1 LDTIAATLQT
11 NLSDINDKIDKIHL
25 YQGDGGQVQPFVE
38 INQLFSSPEV
48 FGEITQIKT
57 LMNTFD
63 ISTDPEKKETN
74 KGMNLTTQDRPID
87 NIRNITFQG
96 IGGDAVRL
104 NYPNLYEVQIYKKA
118 DNKLIL
124 KGTGEIREAIKT
136 YLTNKAVEYN
146 TLLQTQLNK
155 KNQYYQ
161 SFSAQF
167 SFLGQLDPLA
177 NPNTHNYTLLPT
189 DYFINQIISFLDT
202 IKNAPEYGKKAI
214 YGDSQANTIDE
225 KLDMIAKLFY
235 YQNITRPERL
245 QQSTVTEDIVEIK
258 NSFDINQKISQITN
272 SYLKQ

>member
-1 LDTIAATLQT
+1 MDTIAATLQT

-124 KGTGEIREAIKT
+124 KGT
-136 YLTNKAVEYN
+136 
-146 TLLQTQLNK
+146 
-155 KNQYYQ
+155 
-161 SFSAQF
+161 
-167 SFLGQLDPLA
+167 
-177 NPNTHNYTLLPT
+177 
-189 DYFINQIISFLDT
+189 
-202 IKNAPEYGKKAI
+202 
-214 YGDSQANTIDE
+214 
-225 KLDMIAKLFY
+225 
-235 YQNITRPERL
+235 
-245 QQSTVTEDIVEIK
+245 
-258 NSFDINQKISQITN
+258 
-272 SYLKQ
+272 